1 MMTGSG
7 AQRFCGQIVS
17 GQQMADI
24 AELVDT
30 FGHLSRNE
38 LANTVCELLG
48 WQRANG
54 RLKAIECRQFLE
66 ALDAKGVIALPAVR
80 PCRPGKQTARPPGG
94 ALQGMPDAICAA
106 LAELGQVQLVE
117 VATAADR
124 SRWCAYVDQHH
135 YLGYRQAFGARLGY
149 FIRAGGKDL
158 GCIQFSSAA
167 WKMACRDRWIGWSDA
182 QRRCHLQKVVN
193 NSRFLIFPWVKVAHL
208 ASHVLALAA
217 RVIKAHWFQAFGVQ
231 PVLLETLVDQ
241 ARFSG
246 TCYRAANWQH
256 VGQTAG
262 RGRMDACH
270 QRHGMAPKAVFVYP
284 LDKRFR
290 QWLCG

>member
-1 MMTGSG
+1 MTGLG
-7 AQRFCGQIVS
+7 QPRFCGHKVT

-30 FGHLSRNE
+30 FGNLSRNE

-54 RLKAIECRQFLE
+54 GLKTIECRQFLE
-66 ALDAKGVIALPAVR
+66 ALDAQGIVGLPAVR
-80 PCRPGKQTARPPGG
+80 ACRPGKRAARSPGG
-94 ALQGMPDAICAA
+94 ALEGLPDEICAT
-106 LAELGQVQLVE
+106 LADLGQVQLVQ
-117 VATAADR
+117 VVDAADR
-124 SRWCAYVDQHH
+124 KRWCSYVDRYH
-135 YLGYRQAFGARLGY
+135 YLGYRQAFGARIAY
-149 FIRAGGKDL
+149 FIRAGGKEL

-167 WKMACRDRWIGWSDA
+167 WKMACRDQWIGWSDA
-182 QRRCHLQKVVN
+182 KRRDRLQQVVA

-217 RVIKAHWFQAFGVQ
+217 GAVKRHWVEAFGVQ

-241 ARFSG
+241 SRFSG
-246 TCYRAANWQH
+246 TCYRAANWQY
-256 VGQTAG
+256 VGQTTG
-262 RGRMDACH
+262 RGRMDRTH

-284 LDKRFR
+284 LDKRFGH
-290 QWLCG
+290 WLCG